1 MLDQVLQNKE
11 FLGRDGFYWW
21 IGQIPKEGVWTTN
34 TSGVPLEDNSDV
46 EGFGERYKVRIM
58 GSHLDGWES
67 KSGTEDPDI
76 TDEDLPWA
84 VVMYPVTA
92 GGGPGASFQSSNL
105 TQGTFV
111 FGFYLDGKDG
121 QQPVIMG
128 TFGYNDR
135 NQVSPNSPS
144 FAPITGFTSS
154 GWITD
159 GIPSYAF
166 KTYPGGTF
174 SDNYSSD
181 FSINLAEL
189 YSESVNLNTYEFGAF
204 KALEDGKK
212 VKPIAVPSDCK
223 IGLSGIQLQIKEVI
237 QKIEKAKKSVYDYRS
252 ALATNISDIKKFID
266 DKILEGAKL
275 IAGGVKW
282 VITLIEKEVVKKVN
296 DVAKKTYNLLMPNE
310 QPAMKE
316 AMETASDVIACVFKK
331 IIDALLGMIISFL
344 TGMIDKTINTAECLV
359 NNFLGGLFAK
369 LAGLV
374 DGAVSQ
380 AFDAIMSVVDGITG
394 IVDGALSIAGGAL
407 KIINDVLS
415 FLSCEEN
422 PECPT
427 VDEWSVWDGGS
438 GGFLGDVNGL
448 IDKITSFT
456 GNVTDSIDLDSFDF
470 SFDIDELFDAASC
483 DVGPRVC
490 GPPTVNFHGPGQGAN
505 INLVV
510 SEFGSIVAGDVIS
523 SGFGYDN
530 LKSYSKVVDDC
541 NTGSG
546 GVIRPVFGGTLPDG
560 TPIARGTAGN
570 GIGSPTVPDVD
581 VRDPNGNPTVGI
593 VDIIIVRPGKNYLPS
608 PNGSEGGDGRV
619 WKNPEDTVVKKPDGT
634 YEPTIPPGYEVP
646 VEPGDEV
653 TIPPGT
659 KTETDTGQ
667 TIVGGIPTIIENDST
682 FTTPPY
688 TLVKP
693 EQLYPSSN
701 TGQYPAILY
710 LCDIIIENTG
720 INYQEGDEIV
730 IEPNSGA
737 IAVPKFDGFGRVV
750 DIKIIQGGEG
760 FTDRPS
766 VFIKSDRG
774 VNSILIP
781 KFCIDRL
788 GENDLDKLTPE
799 LQDKVISIVDCVGK
813 FDA

>member
-11 FLGRDGFYWW
+11 FIGRDGFYWW
-21 IGQIPKEGVWTTN
+21 IGQIPKEEVWKKN
-34 TSGVPLEDNSDV
+34 TSGVPLNDNSDV

-144 FAPITGFTSS
+144 FTPITGFTSS
-154 GWITD
+154 GSITD

-181 FSINLAEL
+181 FSINLGEL
-189 YSESVNLNTYEFGAF
+189 YSESVNLNTYEFAAF
-204 KALEDGKK
+204 SQLEDGKK
-212 VKPIAVPSDCK
+212 VKPVAVPSDCK
-223 IGLSGIQLQIKEVI
+223 SGLSGIQLQIKEVI

-252 ALATNISDIKKFID
+252 ALATNISDIQKFID

-282 VITLIEKEVVKKVN
+282 VITLIEKEVIKKIN

-316 AMETASDVIACVFKK
+316 AMETASDIIACVFKK

-380 AFDAIMSVVDGITG
+380 AFGAITSVVDGIAG
-394 IVDGALSIAGGAL
+394 IADGALSIAGGAL

-483 DVGPRVC
+483 DVGPRAC

-510 SEFGSIVAGDVIS
+510 SEFGSIIAGDVIS

-546 GVIRPVFGGTLPDG
+546 GVIRPVFGETLPDG
-560 TPIARGTAGN
+560 TPI
-570 GIGSPTVPDVD
+570 I
-581 VRDPNGNPTVGI
+581 DPNGNPTVGI

-619 WKNPEDTVVKKPDGT
+619 WKNPEDTVVRKPDGT

-646 VEPGDEV
+646 VGPGDEV

-701 TGQYPAILY
+701 TGQYPVILY

-750 DIKIIQGGEG
+750 DIKITQGGEG

-774 VNSILIP
+774 VNSVLIP

-788 GENDLDKLTPE
+788 GENDLDKLTPG
-799 LQDKVISIVDCVGK
+799 LQDKVISVVDCVGK

>member
-11 FLGRDGFYWW
+11 FIGRDGFYWW
-21 IGQIPKEGVWTTN
+21 IGQIPKEEVWKKN
-34 TSGVPLEDNSDV
+34 TSGVPLNDNSDV

-144 FAPITGFTSS
+144 FTPITGFTSS
-154 GWITD
+154 GSITD

-181 FSINLAEL
+181 FSINLGEL
-189 YSESVNLNTYEFGAF
+189 YSESVNLNTYEFAAF
-204 KALEDGKK
+204 SQLEDGKK
-212 VKPIAVPSDCK
+212 VKPVAVPSDCK
-223 IGLSGIQLQIKEVI
+223 SGLSGIQLQIKEVI

-252 ALATNISDIKKFID
+252 ALATNISDIQKFID

-282 VITLIEKEVVKKVN
+282 VITLIEKEVIKKIN

-316 AMETASDVIACVFKK
+316 AMETASDIIACVFKK

-380 AFDAIMSVVDGITG
+380 AFGAITSVVDGIAG
-394 IVDGALSIAGGAL
+394 IADGVLSIAGGAL

-483 DVGPRVC
+483 DVGPRAC

-510 SEFGSIVAGDVIS
+510 SEFGSIIAGDVIS

-546 GVIRPVFGGTLPDG
+546 GVIRPVFGETLPDG
-560 TPIARGTAGN
+560 TPI
-570 GIGSPTVPDVD
+570 I
-581 VRDPNGNPTVGI
+581 DPNGNPTVGI

-619 WKNPEDTVVKKPDGT
+619 WKNPEDTVVRKPDGT

-646 VEPGDEV
+646 VGPGDEV

-701 TGQYPAILY
+701 TGQYPVILY

-750 DIKIIQGGEG
+750 DIKITQGGEG

-774 VNSILIP
+774 VNSVLIP

-788 GENDLDKLTPE
+788 GENDLDKLTPG
-799 LQDKVISIVDCVGK
+799 LQDKVISVVDCVGK

>member
-11 FLGRDGFYWW
+11 FIGRDGFYWW
-21 IGQIPKEGVWTTN
+21 IGQIPKEEVWKKN
-34 TSGVPLEDNSDV
+34 TSGVPLNDNSDV

-144 FAPITGFTSS
+144 FTPITGFTSS
-154 GWITD
+154 GSITD

-181 FSINLAEL
+181 FSINLGEL
-189 YSESVNLNTYEFGAF
+189 YLESVNLNTYEFAAF
-204 KALEDGKK
+204 SQLEDGKK
-212 VKPIAVPSDCK
+212 VKPVAVPSDCK
-223 IGLSGIQLQIKEVI
+223 SGLSGIQLQIKEVI

-252 ALATNISDIKKFID
+252 ALATNISDIQKFID

-282 VITLIEKEVVKKVN
+282 VITLIEKEVIKKIN

-316 AMETASDVIACVFKK
+316 AMETASDIIACVFKK

-380 AFDAIMSVVDGITG
+380 AFGAITSVVDGIAG
-394 IVDGALSIAGGAL
+394 IADGALSIAGGAL

-483 DVGPRVC
+483 DVGPRTC

-510 SEFGSIVAGDVIS
+510 SEFGSIIAGDIIS

-546 GVIRPVFGGTLPDG
+546 GVIRPVFGETLPDG
-560 TPIARGTAGN
+560 TPI
-570 GIGSPTVPDVD
+570 I
-581 VRDPNGNPTVGI
+581 DPNGNPTVGI

-619 WKNPEDTVVKKPDGT
+619 WKNPEDTVVRKPDGT

-646 VEPGDEV
+646 VGPGDEV

-667 TIVGGIPTIIENDST
+667 TIVGGIPTTIENDST

-701 TGQYPAILY
+701 TGQYPVILY

-737 IAVPKFDGFGRVV
+737 IAVPKFDDFGRVV
-750 DIKIIQGGEG
+750 DIKITQGGEG

-774 VNSILIP
+774 VNSVLIP

-788 GENDLDKLTPE
+788 GENDLDKLTPG
-799 LQDKVISIVDCVGK
+799 LQDKVISVVDCVGK